1 MLVSRMTPCI
11 VDGMLWPVL
20 ESTIFNETELAPML
34 FVATDV
40 VINKVA
46 MKPNIKIKIY
56 GTINVQFDKLQQKKL
71 MKILPSCLKF
81 LASANQEQHNEMNIS
96 KKYTIRQ

>member
-40 VINKVA
+40 VINKMA
-46 MKPNIKIKIY
+46 MKPNIEIKIY
-56 GTINVQFDKLQQKKL
+56 KEHSMFNATNCNKR
-71 MKILPSCLKF
+71 
-81 LASANQEQHNEMNIS
+81 N
-96 KKYTIRQ
+96 